1 MEQEKTKKIN
11 LTLPETTHKKL
22 KLICT
27 IKGIK
32 LNDYVLNLIENE
44 INQTDFNQLIETE
57 L

>member
-1 MEQEKTKKIN
+1 M
-11 LTLPETTHKKL
+11 PEPTHKKL

-32 LNDYVLNLIENE
+32 LNEYILNLIENE
-44 INQTDFNQLIETE
+44 INQTDFNLLIQNE